1 MEAPKF
7 RAYDGGSLSR
17 MYQPEDVMV
26 GGGNI
31 WINDEDFDAGE
42 WIVNNDLELMQSTG
56 LKDKDGQEIFEGDI
70 VKRDGVKRPEVVRFG
85 EWTDVDSLGYKE
97 QYIGFYFESEH
108 EGQEWLHSVEPQF
121 NHLYKVI
128 GNIYENPQLLEGEE
142 K

>member
-1 MEAPKF
+1 MVQKF

-26 GGGNI
+26 GNGNI

>member
-1 MEAPKF
+1 MIPKF

-26 GGGNI
+26 GNGNI

-128 GNIYENPQLLEGEE
+128 GNIYENPQLLEEEE